1 MNLIHESISISFRD
15 QPVDRQ
21 YVEFQ
26 EHDVTLKYPCRA
38 DTNTCSPFKVKFKPG
53 LYFIELWG
61 ASGGYSDSH
70 PELGG
75 YGSYT
80 SGFLPLPSRTTFY
93 FYLGQQGKYNGFPTF
108 NGGGK
113 GSLSQHGDSYSGS
126 GGGSSDMRYTFGE
139 WNDTNSLK
147 SRIIVSAGGA
157 GSANYYVL
165 VQGGHAGGINGYA
178 GSQYKG
184 GETQLSIT
192 NSTGASN
199 TQGGI
204 SSLRSDMSSN
214 SIINGSFGLG
224 ANPISNQYG
233 SGGGGGYYGGGGTPW
248 AGSAGGGSSFISGY
262 QGCDAIFE
270 NSTESHIYHSG
281 NPFHYSGKY
290 FTDGIMIDGQHEMP
304 TTDMT
309 STELGHDGNGYA
321 IITYI
326 SSNVICSCQMN
337 IYLMK
342 YFLISNYFIILS

>member
-113 GSLSQHGDSYSGS
+113 GSLSLYESSDNSFSGS
-126 GGGSSDMRYTFGE
+126 GGGASDMRYTFGE
-139 WNDTNSLK
+139 WNDFNSLK

-157 GSANYYVL
+157 GSTIYFQYIK
-165 VQGGHAGGINGYA
+165 GGHGGGINGYA
-178 GSQYKG
+178 GSKYIYQETQYKL
-184 GETQLSIT
+184 TS
-192 NSTGASN
+192 STGASN
-199 TQGGI
+199 ILGGI
-204 SSLRSDMSSN
+204 SCIKDSANSSE
-214 SIINGSFGLG
+214 IINGTFGIG
-224 ANPISNQYG
+224 ASPMRREYG
-233 SGGGGGYYGGGGTPW
+233 SGGGGGYYGGGGGF
-248 AGSAGGGSSFISGY
+248 ASGGSGGSAFVHEMAIYQELISGSEVMPSPYGETEIGHLGNGFVKISFISSY
-262 QGCDAIFE
+262 YIKSC
-270 NSTESHIYHSG
+270 
-281 NPFHYSGKY
+281 
-290 FTDGIMIDGQHEMP
+290 MP
-304 TTDMT
+304 TLNFNFM
-309 STELGHDGNGYA
+309 
-321 IITYI
+321 I
-326 SSNVICSCQMN
+326 SFG
-337 IYLMK
+337 IYM
-342 YFLISNYFIILS
+342 ILK